1 MMSAGSENLTSESC
15 EYSLDPED
23 WEAFRALAHQA
34 LDAAIDSLRDV
45 RQRPVWQP
53 VPPAVRKHLSEN
65 VPAEGIGLAETYD
78 QFREWI
84 FPYPTGNIHP
94 RFWGWVHGTGTT
106 TGIMAEML
114 GAAMNSNCG
123 GRDHG
128 ALYVEREVLEWC
140 KQIFGFPVDASG
152 LLVSGT
158 SMANLIALTVARN
171 SKSDANIRQ
180 SGIRGLQRPMIA
192 YASAE
197 VHESAAKA
205 MEILGLGN
213 QALRRI
219 AVTRDFSID
228 VDHLRQT
235 IATDRG
241 NGTQPFCVIASAGT
255 VNTGAVDDLQSVADI
270 CQANDLWFHVDGAF
284 GALGV
289 LSPEVV
295 PLLKG
300 IERADSIAFDFHKWM
315 YVQYDCGCVLV
326 RDGKCHG
333 DAFSMRPNY
342 LQRLD
347 RGLAGGGTWFCD
359 YGPELSR
366 SFRALKVWFMLKQFG
381 TRELGK
387 MIAQNCHQARYLA
400 ACIRDLPD
408 LELLVEPVLN
418 IVCFRFI
425 DANLTN
431 EQTDD
436 LNRAI
441 VAELQE
447 EGIAAPSTTMIN
459 GKLAIRVAITNH
471 RSRREDFSMLLEH
484 VVRLGKQLLV
494 AA

>member
-1 MMSAGSENLTSESC
+1 MISASSESLTSEPC
-15 EYSLDPED
+15 ESSLDPQD
-23 WEAFRALAHQA
+23 WEQFRTLAHQA
-34 LDAAIDSLRDV
+34 LDDAISSLQNV

-53 VPPAVRKHLSEN
+53 VPPAVRNHLTED
-65 VPAEGIGLAETYD
+65 VPAEGIGLEQTYE
-78 QFREWI
+78 QCCEWI

-94 RFWGWVHGTGTT
+94 RFWGWVHGTGTA
-106 TGIMAEML
+106 TGIISEL
-114 GAAMNSNCG
+114 LTAAMNSNCG

-128 ALYVEREVLEWC
+128 ALYVERAVIEWC
-140 KQIFGFPVDASG
+140 KQIFGFPDDASG

-180 SGIRGLQRPMIA
+180 SGVLSSQRRMVA

-197 VHESAAKA
+197 VHESVAKA
-205 MEILGLGN
+205 MEILRLGN

-219 AVTRDFSID
+219 AVTPDFRID
-228 VDHLRQT
+228 LDHLRRT
-235 IATDRG
+235 IAADRE

-270 CQANDLWFHVDGAF
+270 CRSNDLWFHVDGAF

-289 LSPEVV
+289 LSPEVL

-300 IERADSIAFDFHKWM
+300 IEQADSIAFDFHKWM

-326 RDGKCHG
+326 RDGNRHG

-347 RGLAGGGTWFCD
+347 RGLAGGGAWFCE

-366 SFRALKVWFMLKQFG
+366 SFRALKVWFMLKQYG
-381 TRELGK
+381 TKELGR
-387 MIAQNCHQARYLA
+387 MIAQNCYQARYLA
-400 ACIRDLPD
+400 AGIKDLPD
-408 LELLVEPVLN
+408 LELLVEPILN

-425 DANLTN
+425 DPALTN
-431 EQTDD
+431 EQTDH
-436 LNRAI
+436 LNRTI

-447 EGIAAPSTTMIN
+447 KGIAAPSTTTVN

-471 RSRREDFSMLLEH
+471 RSRREDFSLLLEQ
-484 VVRLGKQLLV
+484 VVQLGKQPLV

>member
-1 MMSAGSENLTSESC
+1 MMSARPESIDSEPC
-15 EYSLDPED
+15 EFSLDPQN
-23 WEAFRALAHQA
+23 WEAFRNLAHRA
-34 LDAAIDSLRDV
+34 LDDAIDSLENV
-45 RQRPVWQP
+45 RQQPVWQP
-53 VPPAVRKHLSEN
+53 VPPAARNHLNED
-65 VPAEGIGLAETYD
+65 VPAEGIGLEQTYE
-78 QFREWI
+78 QFRQWI

-94 RFWGWVHGTGTT
+94 RFWGWVHGTGTA
-106 TGIMAEML
+106 GGMIAEVL
-114 GAAMNSNCG
+114 AAAMNSNCG

-128 ALYVEREVLEWC
+128 ALYVERTVLEWC
-140 KQIFGFPVDASG
+140 KQIFGFPVDAGG

-171 SKSDANIRQ
+171 AKSGGNIRQ
-180 SGIRGLQRPMIA
+180 SGLLGSQPRLVA

-197 VHESAAKA
+197 AHESVAKA

-213 QALRRI
+213 RSLRRI
-219 AVTRDFSID
+219 AVTRDFRID
-228 VDHLRQT
+228 LDQLRRA
-235 IATDRG
+235 IAEDRE
-241 NGTQPFCVIASAGT
+241 NGLQPFCVIGSAGT
-255 VNTGAVDDLQSVADI
+255 VNTGAVDDLQAVADI
-270 CQANDLWFHVDGAF
+270 CRSNDLWFHVDGAF

-289 LSPEVV
+289 LSPEVL

-300 IERADSIAFDFHKWM
+300 IEQADSIAFDFHKWM

-326 RDGKCHG
+326 RDGKRHG
-333 DAFSMRPNY
+333 ETFCTRPNY

-366 SFRALKVWFMLKQFG
+366 NFRALKVWFTLKQFG
-381 TRELGK
+381 TAQLGR

-400 ACIRDLPD
+400 ASIRDLPD
-408 LELLVEPVLN
+408 LELLVEPTLN
-418 IVCFRFI
+418 IVCFRFV
-425 DANLTN
+425 DASLSK

-436 LNRAI
+436 LNCTI

-447 EGIAAPSTTMIN
+447 KGIAAPSTTTVN

-471 RSRREDFSMLLEH
+471 RSRREDFSLLLVN
-484 VVRLGKQLLV
+484 VVQFGKQLLV